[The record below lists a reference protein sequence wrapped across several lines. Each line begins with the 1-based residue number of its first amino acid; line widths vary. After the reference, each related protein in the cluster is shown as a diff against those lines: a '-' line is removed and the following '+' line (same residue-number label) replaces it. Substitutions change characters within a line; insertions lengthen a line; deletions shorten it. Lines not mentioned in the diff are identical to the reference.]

1 MNEQHKLM
9 SVLMGPV
16 NYAHQSGKE
25 MVDVLNQGKRKR
37 HKSMLKTA
45 DRHISTVMEIFDEEQ
60 IVRILKTWLCVYQL
74 PLAPTRLKN
83 FTQFHERFSNFVLQ
97 NSDSIRSY

>member
-1 MNEQHKLM
+1 MNEQNKLV
-9 SVLMGPV
+9 SLLKGPD

-60 IVRILKTWLCVYQL
+60 SVRIVKTWLCVYQL
-74 PLAPTRLKN
+74 PLSPTRLKT
-83 FTQFHERFSNFVLQ
+83 FGQFHGRFSNFVLQ
-97 NSDSIRSY
+97 NSNSIRSY

>member
-1 MNEQHKLM
+1 MNEQNKLI
-9 SVLMGPV
+9 SLLKGPD

-45 DRHISTVMEIFDEEQ
+45 DIHISTVMEIFDEEQ
-60 IVRILKTWLCVYQL
+60 SVRIVKTWLCVYQL
-74 PLAPTRLKN
+74 PLASTRLKN
-83 FTQFHERFSNFVLQ
+83 FAQFHERFSNFVLQ
-97 NSDSIRSY
+97 NSNSIRSY

>member
-1 MNEQHKLM
+1 MNEQNKLV
-9 SVLMGPV
+9 SLLKGPD

-45 DRHISTVMEIFDEEQ
+45 DRHISTVMEIFDDEQ
-60 IVRILKTWLCVYQL
+60 IVRIVKTWLSVYQL
-74 PLAPTRLKN
+74 PLAPRRLKT
-83 FTQFHERFSNFVLQ
+83 FEQFHGKFFNFILQ
-97 NSDSIRSY
+97 NSNSISSY